1 MRLSPDELRAR
12 KRRNLFIA
20 LGLLAF
26 IVLVFLTTVLR
37 LQQNQADARA
47 ALAAFDAGAG
57 LPEAAA

>member
-1 MRLSPDELRAR
+1 MRLTPDELRAR
-12 KRRNLFIA
+12 KRRNRFLA

-47 ALAAFDAGAG
+47 ALAAAGA
-57 LPEAAA
+57 PR

>member
-47 ALAAFDAGAG
+47 ALAAPGVVTAE
-57 LPEAAA
+57 PAAR